1 MQRTKLATS
10 LALLIF
16 TLSVNAED
24 QSYLLNSTPIQRAD
38 SQTRFMKNKLGLSD
52 EQVAAVQDINLE
64 LAKRTEPVLKGASI
78 NLIKIK
84 DIENIQEQK
93 YEALSHVLSEL
104 QLNILS
110 NSKDELKDALKS
122 DITHL

>member
-64 LAKRTEPVLKGASI
+64 FAKRTEPVLKGASI

-84 DIENIQEQK
+84 DIKNIQEQK
-93 YEALSHVLSEL
+93 NEALSHVLSEL